1 MASWDPNP
9 DLLRTFLEVRR
20 LGSLTRAA
28 ETLYISQSAVT
39 RRLDRLERSLGLS
52 LFERLGR
59 RLRLTEAG
67 ETLATEAEGL
77 VGSLDRLAEAIQAR
91 KSGAH
96 GRLRIG
102 ASTTPG
108 LYLLPPLVLRY
119 QQEHPSVEVRFSV
132 ENSLHIEQKLLI
144 NELDLGFVGAHLSHA
159 AMRLKPVFQ
168 DEIVVYASATHP
180 LARRAS
186 VSARDLAQLTCI
198 TREPGSATRKLVDR
212 WLARRRVSL
221 HNVLEIG
228 CPEAAK
234 PLVRAGLGFSYM
246 SSRGLE
252 GPGGAGLVRLKV
264 AGFSLT
270 RPIYLAM
277 HAQKVPPPPMSAFL
291 TLVTGRGAAPAHAR

>member
-1 MASWDPNP
+1 MASWDPHP

-39 RRLDRLERSLGLS
+39 RRLDRLERSLGLA

-67 ETLATEAEGL
+67 EALAAEAQGL

-91 KSGAH
+91 TSGAH
-96 GRLRIG
+96 GRLRLG

-119 QQEHPSVEVRFSV
+119 QQQHPSVDVRLSV
-132 ENSLHIEQKLLI
+132 ENSLHIEQKLLV
-144 NELDLGFVGAHLSHA
+144 NDLDLGFVGAHLSHA
-159 AMRLKPVFQ
+159 AMRLQPAFQ
-168 DEIVVYASATHP
+168 DEIVVYAAATHP
-180 LARRAS
+180 LARHAS
-186 VSARDLAQLTCI
+186 VSARDLAQVTCI
-198 TREPGSATRKLVDR
+198 AREPGSATRKLVDR
-212 WLARRRVSL
+212 WLARRRVTL
-221 HNVLEIG
+221 HKVLEIG

-234 PLVRAGLGFSYM
+234 PLVRAGLGFSYL

-252 GPGGAGLVRLKV
+252 GHGGAGLVRLKV
-264 AGFSLT
+264 AGLSLS

-277 HAQKVPPPPMSAFL
+277 HARKVPSPAMAAFL
-291 TLVTGRGAAPAHAR
+291 TLVLGRRTAPA